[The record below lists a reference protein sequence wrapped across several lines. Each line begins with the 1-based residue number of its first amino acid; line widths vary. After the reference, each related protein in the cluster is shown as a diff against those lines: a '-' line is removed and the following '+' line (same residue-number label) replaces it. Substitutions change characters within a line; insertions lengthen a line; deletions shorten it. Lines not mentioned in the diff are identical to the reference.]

1 MSNRD
6 EFEGAG
12 ADRDQPAADN
22 YLVPPVDISEDADG
36 ITLRAD
42 LPGVARDNLTLNLEG
57 DTLTIEGQVR
67 LGEAS
72 TLRSIYSEVG
82 VDRYKR
88 SFMLSRD
95 LDTTRIDAQ
104 MRAGVLTLKVP
115 KREQAKPRRIE
126 VRVD

>member
-6 EFEGAG
+6 DFENAG
-12 ADRDQPAADN
+12 ADGDQPAATQ
-22 YLVPPVDISEDADG
+22 YLLPPVDISEDAEG

-57 DTLTIEGQVR
+57 DTLTIEGHVR